1 LEKWNELGT
10 LELKIE
16 KEMNK
21 SFTNIM
27 IGKIKKTKLEDKD
40 IESIIKDINI
50 NILQND
56 PRLLEH
62 EFQDVQSHLTNLK
75 AELTQLENNLEFFS
89 NSSTENP
96 LFKNVEKQIGSCQK
110 KINETQK
117 KYISLKQIR
126 NAQNKSNKSLEVES
140 HSKSDQELSDTED

>member
-1 LEKWNELGT
+1 
-10 LELKIE
+10 
-16 KEMNK
+16 MNK
-21 SFTNIM
+21 SFNDIK

-40 IESIIKDINI
+40 IESIINDINI

-56 PRLLEH
+56 PRRLEN
-62 EFQDVQSHLTNLK
+62 EFRDVQSHQSNLK

-96 LFKNVEKQIGSCQK
+96 LFKNVEKQIDSCQK
-110 KINETQK
+110 KIDETQK

-126 NAQNKSNKSLEVES
+126 NAQNKANEPLEGES
-140 HSKSDQELSDTED
+140 QSKSDQELSDSED

>member
-1 LEKWNELGT
+1 MDKWNELGT
-10 LELKIE
+10 LELKSE
-16 KEMNK
+16 NEMNK
-21 SFTNIM
+21 SFTDII

-56 PRLLEH
+56 PRRLEN
-62 EFQDVQSHLTNLK
+62 EFRDVQSHLSNLK

-96 LFKNVEKQIGSCQK
+96 LFKNVEKQIDSCQK
-110 KINETQK
+110 KIDETQK

-126 NAQNKSNKSLEVES
+126 NAQNKANEPLEGAVSYTHLTLPTNREV
-140 HSKSDQELSDTED
+140 

>member
-1 LEKWNELGT
+1 
-10 LELKIE
+10 
-16 KEMNK
+16 
-21 SFTNIM
+21 M
-27 IGKIKKTKLEDKD
+27 ILDSKIKKKKLEDKD

-56 PRLLEH
+56 PRRLEY
-62 EFQDVQSHLTNLK
+62 EFRDVQSHLTNLK

-96 LFKNVEKQIGSCQK
+96 LFKNVEKQIDSCQK
-110 KINETQK
+110 KIDETQK

-126 NAQNKSNKSLEVES
+126 NAQNKANEPLEGES
-140 HSKSDQELSDTED
+140 QSKSDQELSDSED